1 MKETLSIAFSLAR
14 VAIDAK
20 SAKPKIIMAQVEG
33 FGAALLIVARRVNDE
48 PAASA
53 TAAAGCLRAAGAP
66 LIARAGA

>member
-33 FGAALLIVARRVNDE
+33 FRAALLIVARRVNDE
-48 PAASA
+48 PTASLRPPR
-53 TAAAGCLRAAGAP
+53 GCLRAAGAP
-66 LIARAGA
+66 IVARAGA